1 MTTQAMIRQAMTKRP
16 RKALIIGAG
25 IAGPVTGIFLK
36 RAGFDVQLFEAWPY
50 STGIGGG
57 LQIAPNGMHV
67 LDEIGL
73 AGEMTAAGSVC
84 ESFDFLTQSGA
95 AIASINR
102 NMKQRFGQPAVNMCR
117 STLLEALINR
127 AWSESVEL
135 HFEKRLARIEDRADQ
150 PIVAHFTDGS
160 TAEGDFLIGADGV
173 HSAVR
178 AHVIPDGPQPFDT
191 GLIGFGGF
199 VPRSVIEDSGIGGR
213 VVATCGQSGFFG
225 YGFCSPD
232 PGTGAMWWSTQ
243 PSNGVPAATFRA
255 MDQEAMRRHLLDFH
269 VGWHEPIPRIL
280 RAADN
285 FAVTDTLDVATLPT
299 WWRGR
304 TLLVGDAA
312 HATSPHAG
320 QGASLALEDAM
331 RLGRLMAQ
339 GRELRETF
347 QAFEEE
353 RRGRA
358 EKIVAIARRN
368 GNSKHAFSATGAFV
382 RDWMMRLLMPLT
394 SKGMD
399 FMYAYDPRG
408 VTSPPR
414 TSDRRDRQAA

>member
-1 MTTQAMIRQAMTKRP
+1 MEQDMAQRP

-25 IAGPVTGIFLK
+25 IAGPVTAIFLK

-67 LDEIGL
+67 LAEIGL
-73 AGEMTAAGSVC
+73 ADEMIAAGSVC
-84 ESFDFLTQSGA
+84 EAFEFLTQTGGRIS
-95 AIASINR
+95 SINR

-117 STLLEALINR
+117 STLLEALVNK
-127 AWSESVEL
+127 AWCENVEL

-150 PIVAHFTDGS
+150 PIVVHFSDG
-160 TAEGDFLIGADGV
+160 THAEGDFVIGADGV
-173 HSAVR
+173 HSMVR
-178 AHVIPDGPQPFDT
+178 RHVIPDGPRPFDT

-199 VPRSVIEDSGIGGR
+199 VPRALIEDCGIGQN
-213 VVATCGQSGFFG
+213 VMATFGQSGFFG
-225 YGFCSPD
+225 YGFASPA
-232 PGTGAMWWSTQ
+232 PETGAMWWSTQ
-243 PSNGVPAATFRA
+243 PSHGVDAATFRA
-255 MDQEAMRRHLLDFH
+255 MDQDAVRQHLLDFH
-269 VGWHEPIPRIL
+269 AGWHDPIPRIL
-280 RAADN
+280 EAADN
-285 FAVTDTLDVATLPT
+285 IAVTDTLDVATLPT
-299 WWRGR
+299 WSRGR
-304 TLLVGDAA
+304 TLLIGDAA

-339 GRELRETF
+339 HDELRQTF
-347 QAFEEE
+347 QSFEEE

-368 GNSKHAFSATGAFV
+368 GNNKHAFSATGAWA
-382 RDWMMRLLMPLT
+382 RDWMLRLLIPLT

-408 VTSPPR
+408 VTSPQQSLQQMSGQR
-414 TSDRRDRQAA
+414 DRRAA

>member
-1 MTTQAMIRQAMTKRP
+1 MAQRP

-25 IAGPVTGIFLK
+25 IAGPVTAIFLR

-67 LDEIGL
+67 LAEIGL
-73 AGEMTAAGSVC
+73 ADEMIAAGSVC
-84 ESFDFLTQSGA
+84 EAFEFLTQSGSR
-95 AIASINR
+95 IASINR

-117 STLLEALINR
+117 AALMEALVNK
-127 AWSESVEL
+127 AWSENVEL

-150 PIVAHFTDGS
+150 PVVVHFTDGTS
-160 TAEGDFLIGADGV
+160 AEGDFVIGADGV

-178 AHVIPDGPQPFDT
+178 QHVIPDGPPPFDT

-199 VPRSVIEDSGIGGR
+199 VPRVLIEDFGVGQRVIATFGR
-213 VVATCGQSGFFG
+213 SGFFG
-225 YGFCSPD
+225 YGFSSTD
-232 PGTGAMWWSTQ
+232 PETGAMWWSTQ
-243 PSNGVPAATFRA
+243 PSHGVDAATFRA
-255 MDQEAMRRHLLDFH
+255 MDQDMMRRHLLDFH
-269 VGWHEPIPRIL
+269 AGWHDPIPRIL
-280 RAADN
+280 QAADDI
-285 FAVTDTLDVATLPT
+285 AVTDTLDVATLPT
-299 WWRGR
+299 WSRGR
-304 TLLVGDAA
+304 TLLIGDAA

-331 RLGRLMAQ
+331 RLGRLMAL
-339 GRELRETF
+339 RKELRETF

-368 GNSKHAFSATGAFV
+368 GNSKHAFSATGAWV
-382 RDWMMRLLMPLT
+382 RDWMMRLLVPLT

-408 VTSPPR
+408 ATSPPQM
-414 TSDRRDRQAA
+414 SGQRDRQAA